1 MLGKNPAPFLV
12 DDADS
17 VNYVTC
23 SPRRGASY
31 TITDTVN
38 MNLVELGESTDCEYS
53 KEHVCLENDFP
64 KFDRVLHCLTSF
76 EETLD
81 EWQLHCLHYADE
93 QEVELGE
100 AEYVDEVT
108 YHSMISISYC
118 PFCGV
123 NLLEHEAAG
132 G

>member
-1 MLGKNPAPFLV
+1 M
-12 DDADS
+12 
-17 VNYVTC
+17 
-23 SPRRGASY
+23 
-31 TITDTVN
+31 DTVN
-38 MNLVELGESTDCEYS
+38 MNLIELGESTDCEYS
-53 KEHVCLENDFP
+53 REHVCLENDFP

-123 NLLEHEAAG
+123 NLLEHEAADG
-132 G
+132 